1 MKEFKFL
8 KIPQLPTLQ
17 EKIDYAWEFS
27 KPYRFHDKGCLI
39 SKSVYRTFVIPEI
52 KEKLELTYDDIEK
65 LILDNCIDPNRIV
78 EQKYYIYVDGYL
90 VECETNRDPYE
101 DIYIETVHNEEN
113 LPYFYLDR
121 FYLDRYKVDPW
132 EEDQDR
138 NTEENEIKLFNED
151 K

>member
-1 MKEFKFL
+1 MNDFKFL
-8 KIPQLPTLQ
+8 KITTPPTLQ

-52 KEKLELTYDDIEK
+52 KEKPELTYDDIEK
-65 LILDNCIDPNRIV
+65 LILDNCIDPNRIG
-78 EQKYYIYVDGYL
+78 EQKYYVYVDGYL
-90 VECETNRDPYE
+90 VECETNRDPWE

-113 LPYFYLDR
+113 LPHFYFDKYN
-121 FYLDRYKVDPW
+121 VDSW
-132 EEDQDR
+132 EENQDR
-138 NTEENEIKLFNED
+138 NTEENEIKLFNEN